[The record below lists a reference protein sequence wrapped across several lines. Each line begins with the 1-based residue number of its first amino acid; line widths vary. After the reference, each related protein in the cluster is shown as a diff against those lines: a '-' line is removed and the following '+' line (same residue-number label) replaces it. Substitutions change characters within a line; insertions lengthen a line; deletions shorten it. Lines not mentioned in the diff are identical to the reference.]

1 MGKILVIGASGTVG
15 SELSKILKDR
25 EQDVLRATSQKNLR
39 PDQVH
44 LNLVT
49 GEGFEQVGKV
59 EKLFLLSPPNQLIQE
74 ELLIPMID
82 SAGKANLKKVVL
94 LTSINTSSGND
105 VPLRNVE
112 LHLEQSGIDY
122 NIIRPN
128 WFMQNFSFVWAQVIN
143 ASGKLQLPVGDAKVG
158 LVDTRDVARVAA
170 ELLLTDKFNRQ
181 AFDITGPEAINHQQV
196 VEAISKVTGRK
207 ITFENISSA
216 QMSENL
222 SSAGFPEALTAMLVK
237 GLEDLKNG
245 KARTVSNSVEKI
257 TGKKPTTF
265 QQYAEDYKKSWMV

>member
-15 SELSKILKDR
+15 SDLSKILKDR

-59 EKLFLLSPPNQLIQE
+59 EKLFLLSPPNQLIQAK
-74 ELLIPMID
+74 LLIPMID
-82 SAGKANLKKVVL
+82 TASKANLKKVVL

-196 VEAISKVTGRK
+196 VEAISKITGRK
-207 ITFENISSA
+207 LTFENISSA

-245 KARTVSNSVEKI
+245 KASTVSNSVEKI
-257 TGKKPTTF
+257 TGKKPKTF